1 MATLESMYS
10 TRYRPHPTSKLPAWF
25 RRDATNVPDELKN
38 YSVVS
43 DIDELKNINVA
54 ILCTP
59 TRKVEEF
66 AEKILARGI
75 HTVDSFDIHTQIAG
89 LRNRLDNILVKN
101 TIP

>member
-1 MATLESMYS
+1 MRAAIIGYGNIGKYVLDALSAAPDFEI
-10 TRYRPHPTSKLPAWF
+10 AGIV

-66 AEKILARGI
+66 AEKYSHEVFIQS
-75 HTVDSFDIHTQIAG
+75 TVSTYTH
-89 LRNRLDNILVKN
+89 R
-101 TIP
+101 